1 MIGKAIISATIFA
14 AGFWLGWFLSSVDR
28 GAELTAAYT
37 LGVQE
42 TTALFKTTLAKP

>member
-1 MIGKAIISATIFA
+1 MKTKAIISALLI
-14 AGFWLGWFLSSVDR
+14 AGSFWLGWFLSSVDR

-42 TTALFKTTLAKP
+42 TTAMFKAVQD